1 MIGFV
6 FLDSCE
12 DSTALL
18 YTVSSGARDEAS
30 TVGPYFRLGFG
41 SRSLRPDPGA
51 ARSRSPTQKAPKSDL
66 TRRRRSK
73 AAPKAALR
81 LAYSDSEKRHSPE
94 AGGNVALYKGRPHIP
109 DASASFFIFIKKP
122 TVLNPAYYSVFRKL
136 HWYEVHTRE
145 TTDVD
150 PTTHDEPASV
160 TYMRT

>member
-18 YTVSSGARDEAS
+18 YTVSSGGTRPRRP
-30 TVGPYFRLGFG
+30 GPIFVWGLAAD
-41 SRSLRPDPGA
+41 RSGPGGLA
-51 ARSRSPTQKAPKSDL
+51 ATQKAPKSDL

-122 TVLNPAYYSVFRKL
+122 TVLNPAYYSVFRKR